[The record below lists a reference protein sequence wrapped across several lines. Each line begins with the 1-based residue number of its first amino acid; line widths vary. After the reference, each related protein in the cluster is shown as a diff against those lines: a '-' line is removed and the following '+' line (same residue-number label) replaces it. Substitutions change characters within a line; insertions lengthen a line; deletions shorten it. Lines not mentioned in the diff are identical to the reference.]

1 MIKYSKEKGLFL
13 EIVKALALIFCV
25 SCIGCVNVTTYY
37 QDADG
42 DGYGDPSTTRNA
54 IAQPPGYVTNNKDC
68 NDRAANI
75 NPDAT
80 EICDDGKDNDCD
92 GDTDRIDIE
101 DCALL
106 QPGLFTVCS
115 MQAEE
120 EGLTWEAS
128 SETFDC
134 EVDGIETINLDL
146 DRDGDF
152 SDEVAYYELDEDGT
166 MRIDSGPEG
175 VFSQDENMLV
185 FTAADS
191 ADQVDFTIAV
201 REGTGMNIDTFD
213 GPYLATKFAINTSTN
228 VAHTYTILA
237 EETDHGLGAF
247 GILESSNPAAIG
259 FLSPFTYTV
268 EDNGNITFVD
278 SNEDGKIT
286 EDGSFFMAT
295 DTDPSNNLES
305 VMIAMNPSTGMTRA
319 SLQGEYIANLFGRN
333 LVSGDYWTARILATF
348 DGVGIV
354 RYEFLSHSSSG
365 GGLTGYMAYIVYDS
379 GTLLVLDSA
388 SSPIEHGMVS
398 SDGSTF
404 SVVDTNPSDGHI
416 YLMLGVKKQS

>member
-1 MIKYSKEKGLFL
+1 MIIWPKKRGLFFKIFTTL
-13 EIVKALALIFCV
+13 VLILFAFCF
-25 SCIGCVNVTTYY
+25 SCVNTTTFY
-37 QDADG
+37 QDSDG
-42 DGYGDPSTTRNA
+42 DGYGDPSNTRKA
-54 IAQPPGYVTNNKDC
+54 IAQPPGYVTNSKDC
-68 NDRAANI
+68 NDRNANI

-106 QPGLFTVCS
+106 QPGFFTVCS
-115 MQAEE
+115 LHAEE
-120 EGLTWEAS
+120 EGLTWEAN

-134 EVDGIETINLDL
+134 ELDGIETINLDL

-152 SDEVAYYELDEDGT
+152 SDEVVYYELDEDGT

-175 VFSQDENMLV
+175 VFSQDENMLA
-185 FTAADS
+185 FTDAEL
-191 ADQVDFTIAV
+191 ADQLDFSIAV
-201 REGTGMNIDTFD
+201 REGAGMSIDTFD
-213 GPYLATKFAINTSTN
+213 GPYLVTKFAINTSTG
-228 VAHTYTILA
+228 VAHTYTAGA
-237 EETDHGLGAF
+237 EKTDYGLGFF
-247 GILESSNPAAIG
+247 GIVESSDPAAIG
-259 FLSPFTYTV
+259 FLSPFSYTV

-295 DTDPSNNLES
+295 DTDITNNLES
-305 VMIAMNPSTGMTRA
+305 IMIAMNTTTGMNQA

-354 RYEFLSHSSSG
+354 RYEFLAHSSTG
-365 GGLTGYMAYIVYDS
+365 GGLTGYMAYVVYDS
-379 GTLLVLDSA
+379 GVLIVLDA
-388 SSPIEHGMVS
+388 STPIEHGMVS
-398 SDGSTF
+398 PDGNRF
-404 SVVDTNPSDGHI
+404 SVVDTDPSDGHI
-416 YLMLGVKKQS
+416 YLMIGVKKHS